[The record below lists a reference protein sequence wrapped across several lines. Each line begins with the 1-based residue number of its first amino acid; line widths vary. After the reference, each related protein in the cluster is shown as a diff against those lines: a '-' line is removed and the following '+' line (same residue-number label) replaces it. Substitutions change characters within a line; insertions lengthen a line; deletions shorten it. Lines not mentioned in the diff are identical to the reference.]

1 MNTRFPD
8 FLIIGAGKSGTTSL
22 DKYLSQHPE
31 IFMSRVK
38 EPNFFALEGFLPPT
52 EKDADQFFHFPW
64 SITTKENYLK
74 LFDDAL
80 ANQIIGE
87 TSPMYMYSETA
98 RESIKKY
105 IPSVKLIAILRHPAE
120 RIYSRF
126 MHLSQENRA
135 PSALEEVF
143 NQNSIW
149 WKRNDLVHEGFYFKH
164 LFKYFQM
171 FPEQNI
177 HIILY
182 DDFVK
187 DRNGVIRE
195 LLAFLGIKSDVQLN
209 TDLELNPSGVIKNKG
224 LNSIIG
230 KSGFFPRIL
239 SRVSPKFYEYLKNNH
254 KINQLLLKIRK
265 KNLSKP
271 KLDPL
276 LKYRITHEIYENDI
290 LELQKLIK
298 RDLSSW
304 LAKPTT

>member
-31 IFMSRVK
+31 IFISGVK
-38 EPNFFALEGFLPPT
+38 EPNFFALEGFVPPT
-52 EKDADQFFHFPW
+52 EKDVDQFFHFPW
-64 SITTKENYLK
+64 SVTTKESYLK

-80 ANQIIGE
+80 GNQILGE
-87 TSPMYMYSETA
+87 TSPMYMYSEAA

-105 IPSVKLIAILRHPAE
+105 VPSVKLIAILRQPAE

-143 NQNSIW
+143 DQNSIW
-149 WKRNDLVHEGFYFKH
+149 WKRDDLVHEGFYFKH
-164 LFKYFQM
+164 LSKYFQM
-171 FPEQNI
+171 FPEKNI

-187 DRNGVIRE
+187 DRNNAIRE
-195 LLAFLGIKSDVQLN
+195 LLVFLGIKSDVQLN

-224 LNSIIG
+224 VNSIIG
-230 KSGFFPRIL
+230 KSGFFPRI
-239 SRVSPKFYEYLKNNH
+239 VSKVFPKLYESLKTNI
-254 KINQLLLKIRK
+254 KINKLLLKIRK

-271 KLDPL
+271 RLDPQ
-276 LKYRITHEIYENDI
+276 LKYRITHEIYKNDI
-290 LELQKLIK
+290 LELQKLTK

-304 LAKPTT
+304 LVKSTT